1 MNFVEEINWEI
12 FEGGSTPLRIA
23 LEALIDDAGAA
34 HGSIGEDF
42 VKDLLRRYT
51 YLSRDDYDTG
61 IFELARKIHEQFDMG
76 KTLLCATAAD
86 HQKDSAQMVLY
97 DLTTAM
103 GFHGHLNILSANR
116 YDRAQKFAGQID
128 DIVLV
133 DEFVGTGRSI
143 VGRVTTISKHFQ
155 DKRIPVPN
163 IHAFVIAGMDFG
175 VDIIRESVASVHSY
189 KLLKPGLRGFLNGQ
203 SLIDAYLTL
212 DAIEGGLASI
222 VEGQALPNRGEGG
235 CEALYARKMG
245 NCPNSVLPMFWWPLN
260 EKGVARTRPF
270 TRVL

>member
-1 MNFVEEINWEI
+1 MNFVEEINWKI
-12 FEGGSTPLRIA
+12 FEGGSTPLRNA
-23 LEALIDDAGAA
+23 LEALIGDAGVA

-51 YLSRDDYDTG
+51 YFSRDDYDAG
-61 IFELARKIHEQFDMG
+61 IFELAQKIHGRFDMG

-103 GFHGHLNILSANR
+103 GFYGHLNIHSANR
-116 YDRAQKFAGQID
+116 YDRAQKFAGRID

-143 VGRVTTISKHFQ
+143 VGRVTSISKQFQ
-155 DKRIPVPN
+155 DKNIAIPN

-175 VDIIRESVASVHSY
+175 IDIIREKVASVHAH

-222 VEGQALPNRGEGG
+222 VEGQTLPSRGDGG

-245 NCPNSVLPMFWWPLN
+245 NCPNSVLPMFWWPQN
-260 EKGVARTRPF
+260 ENGTARNRPF
-270 TRVL
+270 TRVF